1 MTNQAILIK
10 TYGGPDAAI
19 VSKIEMPQVATG
31 HVIVRVRAAGING
44 LDWKVREGYLRDAF
58 PLQLPVVLGLEL
70 AGEIAAVG
78 TGSRFAVGDRVT
90 GLVGGL
96 GAFADYVALPE
107 TLLVPTP
114 TSLSDIVAA
123 SLPVAGLTAWQ
134 MLRAAG
140 DLIPGKHVLIH
151 GASGGV
157 GGLAVQMAKA
167 AGLRVSATA
176 SASSGAHVARLGADL
191 VIDRHAERFEELVGG
206 VDLVLDLVGGDVVDR
221 SWALL
226 PEGGA
231 LVSSVRPDVAAGAP
245 MNKRGLWFMMQPDGA
260 ALANVLQAVADG
272 RLSATIAE
280 TVGLT
285 DLPAAIE
292 RNRTGHAPGKAV
304 ADFTLA

>member
-19 VSKIEMPQVATG
+19 VSKIDMPQVATG

>member
-19 VSKIEMPQVATG
+19 VSKIDMPQVATG

-78 TGSRFAVGDRVT
+78 TGSRFALGDRVT

>member
-19 VSKIEMPQVATG
+19 VSKIDMPQVATG

-96 GAFADYVALPE
+96 GAFADYVALPA

-226 PEGGA
+226 PDGGA

-280 TVGLT
+280 TVGLA

>member
-19 VSKIEMPQVATG
+19 VSKIDMPQVATG

-226 PEGGA
+226 PDGGA

-280 TVGLT
+280 TVGLA